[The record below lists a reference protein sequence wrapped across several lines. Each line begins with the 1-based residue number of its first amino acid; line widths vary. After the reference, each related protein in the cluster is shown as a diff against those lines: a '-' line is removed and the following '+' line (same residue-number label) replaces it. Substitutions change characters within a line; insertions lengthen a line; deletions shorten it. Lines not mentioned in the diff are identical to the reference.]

1 MASVAASAVA
11 PFDVLFVSSGGASRE
26 ERARAAL
33 RSSAVPGGGWG
44 VSGLIVW
51 GGRCWVGYVL
61 ARDLLVGACGSAAPS
76 LRPFGWSSSAM
87 MESLGGVCWRQGIRL
102 VESWSMVIWMVGSC

>member
-51 GGRCWVGYVL
+51 GVGVGLDMFSFGTYS
-61 ARDLLVGACGSAAPS
+61 LVRAGLPHP
-76 LRPFGWSSSAM
+76 L
-87 MESLGGVCWRQGIRL
+87 
-102 VESWSMVIWMVGSC
+102 